1 MTPDDFSSKFYPKTG
16 NFFENLP
23 IISLVK
29 RQNLYFARNFR
40 RKRKMAD
47 PIINPAMQTQQVITP
62 TVPVQKKSSGFG
74 RIFGGILGGAL
85 NIVAPGLG
93 SIVGGAL
100 GSGSGA
106 NIADM
111 QTMMNQQMQQSMQLL
126 SVQNRVQSQ
135 SQEFTTMSNLLKSKH
150 DSEMSAV
157 NNFKS

>member
-1 MTPDDFSSKFYPKTG
+1 MQQAQ
-16 NFFENLP
+16 P
-23 IISLVK
+23 IV
-29 RQNLYFARNFR
+29 
-40 RKRKMAD
+40 
-47 PIINPAMQTQQVITP
+47 TP

-100 GSGSGA
+100 NGGNSGA
-106 NIADM
+106 SMVEM
-111 QTMMNQQMQQSMQLL
+111 QEMMNAQMRQSMQLL

>member
-1 MTPDDFSSKFYPKTG
+1 
-16 NFFENLP
+16 
-23 IISLVK
+23 
-29 RQNLYFARNFR
+29 
-40 RKRKMAD
+40 MAD

-62 TVPVQKKSSGFG
+62 TVPVQKKSGGFG
-74 RIFGGILGGAL
+74 KVLGGILGGAL

-100 GSGSGA
+100 NGGNSGA
-106 NIADM
+106 SMMEM
-111 QTMMNQQMQQSMQLL
+111 QEMMNSQMRQSMQLL